1 MVGMMQKDKYLQSL
15 TSDTCR
21 LEVIVNCGVNLGKT
35 QLAGTKDADAKMQ
48 KATANFGHK
57 F

>member
-1 MVGMMQKDKYLQSL
+1 MVGMMEKDKYLQSL

-21 LEVIVNCGVNLGKT
+21 LEVIVNRGVNLGKT